1 MKTYLFY
8 LLLAIVVG
16 GCNSKPRQVELKDLT
31 FQCTVRE
38 PQEGEKFLLEIN
50 GKQQAFDLPAD
61 GVIEIKVPRI
71 APQYSGVTYGRKY
84 YPLYLAGGEPVVMEF
99 SGNPTDWK
107 RTFSGNCKEINEY
120 LSSSIVPFE
129 SSYFSKNEEDLKEE
143 TEKVLAKN
151 IKNLE
156 SKTLPE
162 DFAEMERERLRY
174 YAYGSWNSYR
184 MNHRWMTGDENFEPS
199 DVYYTT
205 MQKLAA
211 ENTNLSGLQA
221 YRRFVEK
228 AVEVMA
234 SREASGASDELLD
247 REIKYIIDNYKDST
261 LLSDLMH
268 HYIFDYVSA
277 HGVGEKKELVD
288 YYKQYVKDEE
298 LVQDFDQLCA
308 TWGKLNPGDPS
319 PEFNFVNDKGDF
331 VSLESLRGKF
341 VYIDIWASWC
351 GPCRREIPYLKEL
364 EKKFEGKPI
373 TFVSISCD
381 NDAEAWRKAMKEEN
395 VSGIQ
400 LYMNHDL
407 AFAKAYIVNG
417 IPRFILLD
425 KEGCIVDAH
434 MTNPSNPNTVKTL
447 QRVLGE
453 SE

>member
-16 GCNSKPRQVELKDLT
+16 GCNSKPRKVELKDLI

-38 PQEGEKFLLEIN
+38 PQEGEKLLLEVN

-120 LSSSIVPFE
+120 LSSSIAPFE

-234 SREASGASDELLD
+234 GREASGASGELID

-268 HYIFDYVSA
+268 HYIYEYVSA

-288 YYKQYVKDEE
+288 YYKQYVKDEK

-373 TFVSISCD
+373 AFVSISCD

-407 AFAKAYIVNG
+407 AFAKAYIVSG

-434 MTNPSNPNTVKTL
+434 MTNPSDPSTIKTL

-453 SE
+453 RE

>member
-1 MKTYLFY
+1 MRTYLFY
-8 LLLAIVVG
+8 LLLAVVVG

-50 GKQQAFDLPAD
+50 GKQQVFDLPVN

-71 APQYSGVTYGRKY
+71 APQYSGITYGRKY

-120 LSSSIVPFE
+120 LSSSIAPFE

-228 AVEVMA
+228 AVEVLA
-234 SREASGASDELLD
+234 SREASGASGELID

-268 HYIFDYVSA
+268 HYIYEYVSA

-288 YYKQYVKDEE
+288 YYKQYVKDEK

-381 NDAEAWRKAMKEEN
+381 NDAEAWRKAMEEEN

-407 AFAKAYIVNG
+407 AFAKAYIVSG

-453 SE
+453 S

>member
-1 MKTYLFY
+1 MKTYLFC
-8 LLLAIVVG
+8 LLLAIVIG

-71 APQYSGVTYGRKY
+71 APQYSGITYGRKY
-84 YPLYLAGGEPVVMEF
+84 YPLYLTGGEPVVMEF

-120 LSSSIVPFE
+120 LSSSIAPFE
-129 SSYFSKNEEDLKEE
+129 PSYFSKNEEDLKEE

-162 DFAEMERERLRY
+162 DFVKMERERLRY

-184 MNHRWMTGDENFEPS
+184 MNHRWMTGDESFEPS

-211 ENTNLSGLQA
+211 ENVNLLELQA

-228 AVEVMA
+228 TVEVMA
-234 SREASGASDELLD
+234 GRDASGASDELID
-247 REIKYIIDNYKDST
+247 QEIKYIIDNYKDST
-261 LLSDLMH
+261 LLGDLMH
-268 HYIFDYVSA
+268 HYIYEYVSA

-288 YYKQYVKDEE
+288 YYKQYVKDEK

-319 PEFNFVNDKGDF
+319 PGFNFVNDKGDF

-364 EKKFEGKPI
+364 EKQFEGKPI

-381 NDAEAWRKAMKEEN
+381 NDAEAWRNAMKEEN

-400 LYMNHDL
+400 LHMNRDL

-425 KEGCIVDAH
+425 KEGRIVDAH
-434 MTNPSNPNTVKTL
+434 MTNPSNPNTIKTL

-453 SE
+453 S

>member
-1 MKTYLFY
+1 MRTYLFY
-8 LLLAIVVG
+8 LLLAVVVG

-50 GKQQAFDLPAD
+50 GKQQVFDLPAN

-71 APQYSGVTYGRKY
+71 APQYSGITYGRKY

-120 LSSSIVPFE
+120 LSSSIAPFE
-129 SSYFSKNEEDLKEE
+129 SSYFSKNEENLKEE

-228 AVEVMA
+228 AVEVLA
-234 SREASGASDELLD
+234 SREASGASGELID

-268 HYIFDYVSA
+268 HYIYEYVSA

-288 YYKQYVKDEE
+288 YYKQYVKDEK

-381 NDAEAWRKAMKEEN
+381 NDAEAWRKAMEEEN

-407 AFAKAYIVNG
+407 AFAKAYIVSG

-453 SE
+453 S